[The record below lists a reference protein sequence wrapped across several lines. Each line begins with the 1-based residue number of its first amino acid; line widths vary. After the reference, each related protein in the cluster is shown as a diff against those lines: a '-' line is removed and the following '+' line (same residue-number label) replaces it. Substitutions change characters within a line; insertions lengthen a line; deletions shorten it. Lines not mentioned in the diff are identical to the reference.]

1 MKRVLVSLL
10 VFSLFSFP
18 LFATHARQ
26 AERLQ
31 HCAEVL
37 EDVMKIPED
46 SIPQDLLNKAE
57 CIVIIP
63 SMLKAAFG
71 VGGNYGRGAL
81 TCRVNDTWSAPV
93 MVKMTGGSVG
103 LQLGGESIDVVLLI
117 MNKRGVDKLL
127 QSKFTLGG
135 DASVAGGP
143 KGRSAA
149 AATDAQMHA
158 EILSYAR
165 SRGLFAGISLNGSV
179 LKASSDDNEDL
190 YGRKADPK
198 LLVKDP
204 KSPKAARQLI
214 EDLHKYS
221 PRPEE

>member
-10 VFSLFSFP
+10 VLSFFSLP
-18 LFATHARQ
+18 LYATHERQ

-31 HCAEVL
+31 HCSEVL

-46 SIPQDLLNKAE
+46 SIPEDLLNKAE

-81 TCRVNDTWSAPV
+81 TCRVRDTWSAPV

-103 LQLGGESIDVVLLI
+103 LQLGGESTDVILLI

-143 KGRSAA
+143 KGRTAA

-179 LKASSDDNEDL
+179 LKASPDDNEDL
-190 YGRKADPK
+190 YGHKVNPK
-198 LLVKDP
+198 LLIKET
-204 KSPKAARQLI
+204 KAPKAAMQLI